1 MFAAVSER
9 VRKID
14 SRTSG
19 AFVRSSIR
27 TKLTSRIAER
37 TNVPIVCVDVQ
48 PFSCAW
54 TIA

>member
-9 VRKID
+9 VRKMD

-19 AFVRSSIR
+19 AFARSSIT
-27 TKLTSRIAER
+27 TKLTSSTAES
-37 TNVPIVCVDVQ
+37 TNVPIVWAEVQ
-48 PFSCAW
+48 PFSCAC